1 MNLEG
6 RDEATIT
13 FSWYIENG
21 LDSGEYL
28 AADVSTNGGTNW
40 SEVARLRGNVDP
52 ENSWRQATIK
62 VSAPGGT
69 VRFRFRGTMN
79 QSVEDASVD
88 DVRAVAH

>member
-1 MNLEG
+1 
-6 RDEATIT
+6 
-13 FSWYIENG
+13 
-21 LDSGEYL
+21 
-28 AADVSTNGGTNW
+28 
-40 SEVARLRGNVDP
+40 VARLRGNVNP
-52 ENSWRQATIK
+52 ENSWRQATIE